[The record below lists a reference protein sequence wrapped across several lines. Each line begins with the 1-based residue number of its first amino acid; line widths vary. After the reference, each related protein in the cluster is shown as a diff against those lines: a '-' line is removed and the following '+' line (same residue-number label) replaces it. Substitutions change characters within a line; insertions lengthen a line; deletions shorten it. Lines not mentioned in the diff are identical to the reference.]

1 MARIKLERYE
11 AEEGDLPDIC
21 MKCGA
26 RATTEK
32 LRRFSWQPPWVYV
45 LLLAGLL
52 PFLIVALILTK
63 RMRIPVPLCAEH
75 RGHWTWRGWV
85 VGGGFLGLFLLGLGT
100 MILLAATDNA
110 GRRQGDDAFGFV
122 CLGFTALGLVWLI
135 VAAIVQHTAIR
146 PTRITDY
153 EITLTN
159 VAPGFVK
166 ALLEEDRE
174 EDERRAMRRR
184 AARARR
190 PRGKTTEE
198 YYERERRRR
207 PPAED
212 AFEERDD

>member
-1 MARIKLERYE
+1 MARIKLERFE

-32 LRRFSWQPPWVYV
+32 LKRFSWQPPWVYV

-63 RMRIPVPLCAEH
+63 RMRVPIPLCAEH
-75 RGHWTWRGWV
+75 RRHWTWRGWL
-85 VGGGFLGLFLLGLGT
+85 VGGGFFAIFLLGLGT
-100 MILLAATDNA
+100 MILLSATDN
-110 GRRQGDDAFGFV
+110 GPQRREDAVFGFV
-122 CLGFTALGLVWLI
+122 CFGFLGLALVWLI

-146 PTRITDY
+146 PTQITDY
-153 EITLTN
+153 DITLTN

-174 EDERRAMRRR
+174 GAERRARRR
-184 AARARR
+184 QAARTRR
-190 PRGKTTEE
+190 PRGKSTEE
-198 YYERERRRR
+198 YYEREPRRR

-212 AFEERDD
+212 AFEERDE